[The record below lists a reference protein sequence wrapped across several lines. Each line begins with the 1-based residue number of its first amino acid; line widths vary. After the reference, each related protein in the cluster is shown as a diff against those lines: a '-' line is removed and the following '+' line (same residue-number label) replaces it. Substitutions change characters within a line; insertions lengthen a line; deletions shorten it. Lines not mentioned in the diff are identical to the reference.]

1 MVVQSFLRRASMA
14 ALVMASAGVMSCGDG
29 KDADDKVPLGSA
41 EAAPATSGMAGL
53 NAESASAMTADAQAA
68 LDAGNAAY
76 RTKDY
81 TAALVEYEKAAR
93 LAPQHPAPWFGIYM
107 VAPVRKDTRAADAA
121 LAEIRRRS
129 DATSAARSNLDTA
142 AANGERARTGVDPT
156 TGA

>member
-1 MVVQSFLRRASMA
+1 MVVQRFLRRASMA

-41 EAAPATSGMAGL
+41 EAAPATSGMAGV

-107 VAPVRKDTRAADAA
+107 VAQVRKDTKAADAA
-121 LAEIRRRS
+121 LAEIRKRNETPP
-129 DATSAARSNLDTA
+129 APHPNPDTA
-142 AANGERARTGVDPT
+142 AANTVRTK
-156 TGA
+156 TGAGATGT

>member
-1 MVVQSFLRRASMA
+1 
-14 ALVMASAGVMSCGDG
+14 MSCAERQ
-29 KDADDKVPLGSA
+29 DANAKVPLKSA
-41 EAAPATSGMAGL
+41 
-53 NAESASAMTADAQAA
+53 TAV
-68 LDAGNAAY
+68 
-76 RTKDY
+76 
-81 TAALVEYEKAAR
+81 LVAHERAAR